1 MEGFSYSD
9 IFATKG
15 VEYLI
20 IIAFLALLIPF
31 SVMLNRQVQMKAQLR
46 QALGILSAGA
56 LRIPQGLFFSKNHT
70 WAHLEKSGNA
80 SLGLDDLLLHL
91 TGEVNFGNLKSPGDS
106 IRKGDLIAEIE
117 HEGKLLRIFSPISG
131 NIVSTN
137 PLIHEN
143 PAMLNEDPYG
153 KGWIYKIKPSAWIAE
168 TAQCYVAEEA
178 TSWSKNELE
187 RFKDFLAVT
196 MRNHSPADSMVVLQ
210 DGGELCDHSLAMLP
224 GEIWQDFQKEFL
236 MPD

>member
-31 SVMLNRQVQMKAQLR
+31 SIMLNRQVKMKTQLR
-46 QALGILSAGA
+46 QVLGILSAGV

-70 WAHLEKSGNA
+70 WAHLERSGTA

-91 TGEVNFGNLKSPGDS
+91 TGEVSFGSLKQPGDT
-106 IRKGDLIAEIE
+106 IRKGDLIAELE
-117 HEGKLLRIFSPISG
+117 HQGKLLQIFSPISG
-131 NIVSTN
+131 NIVSSN

-143 PAMLNEDPYG
+143 PAMLNEDP
-153 KGWIYKIKPSAWIAE
+153 
-168 TAQCYVAEEA
+168 
-178 TSWSKNELE
+178 
-187 RFKDFLAVT
+187 
-196 MRNHSPADSMVVLQ
+196 
-210 DGGELCDHSLAMLP
+210 
-224 GEIWQDFQKEFL
+224 
-236 MPD
+236 